1 MNAGGVAFKPNSV
14 LCWLVRSPPLRSPTS
29 GRAPRRRLITP
40 IPGQRLFHPPLLQ
53 ETRSLLIHHMGNEK
67 RRKLSSSAKTGQLC
81 EAELQGQKLLH
92 DREPPC

>member
-1 MNAGGVAFKPNSV
+1 MNAGGAAFKPNSV

-40 IPGQRLFHPPLLQ
+40 IPGQRLFHPPLLR
-53 ETRSLLIHHMGNEK
+53 ETRSLLINEE
-67 RRKLSSSAKTGQLC
+67 RRKLSSSAKTGRLC

-92 DREPPC
+92 DHEPPC